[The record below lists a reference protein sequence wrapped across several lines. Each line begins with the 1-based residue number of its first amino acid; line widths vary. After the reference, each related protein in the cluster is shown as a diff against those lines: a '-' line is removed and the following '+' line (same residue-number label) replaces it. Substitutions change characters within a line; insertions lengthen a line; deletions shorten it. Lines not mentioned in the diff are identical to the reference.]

1 MRHNSPAREEKMK
14 TGIGKLIA
22 QLAEPNEQMPKALI
36 SRINTI
42 VNPSET
48 VRAED
53 VHPRQP
59 YRVGRRTS

>member
-1 MRHNSPAREEKMK
+1 MK